1 MQPVSSSILAYP
13 HCQLCKAE
21 LLAPVSDMKR
31 MKRRERVTR
40 PCNFG
45 AKTTLGFAPLPS
57 QDLSPSFTD
66 ADVEGGD
73 GPSLAET
80 NLDLKPVVT
89 GGGGYGLHFL
99 SFCLSLPAY
108 PVTPRP
114 NRPAASGRGAV
125 LPARVI

>member
-21 LLAPVSDMKR
+21 LLARFRHEENEAQRKGH
-31 MKRRERVTR
+31 TALQ
-40 PCNFG
+40 FG
-45 AKTTLGFAPLPS
+45 AKTTLRFAPLQS